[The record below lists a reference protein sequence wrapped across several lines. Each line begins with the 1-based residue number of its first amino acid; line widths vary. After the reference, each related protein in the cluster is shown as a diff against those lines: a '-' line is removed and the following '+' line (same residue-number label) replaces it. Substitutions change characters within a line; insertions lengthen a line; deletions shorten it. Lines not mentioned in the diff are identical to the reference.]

1 MADEESAPA
10 SGGKFT
16 FFRFDFCLFCLDIIY
31 KIFIHIIQNISIF
44 LASTRQSTAK
54 SGGSRSS
61 TAKSTASAKSESG
74 TTYFEL

>member
-1 MADEESAPA
+1 MEVN
-10 SGGKFT
+10 FT
-16 FFRFDFCLFCLDIIY
+16 PFLDNNEWHHIENFIY
-31 KIFIHIIQNISIF
+31 TIQNISIF
-44 LASTRQSTAK
+44 LASARQSTAK